1 MNLRFVK
8 SVSAVMFAGALLA
21 SCADNN
27 GPLLKGHIE
36 GLGEKSDVYLVYS
49 FDGDVQS
56 NVYDKVQL
64 DSLGDF
70 EFNPQLLEGVDF
82 MEVEISVDGV
92 NYGAYVE
99 RGATSE
105 MSLTLPA
112 EGEEYGK
119 MTFTGDNADISN
131 AVNVAAQAYDFM
143 RYFSMEPGEGKTNE
157 EYAALLES
165 ENSRVA
171 SALAGIGDSEKKEYY
186 TKLFDLKYL
195 GEKMSLLSNKLYSEG
210 VAYADMTNNPEY
222 KALFDRIDISDP
234 MMAKAN
240 LIVVWVNR
248 NQPYNM
254 AWENPD
260 VDSLIM
266 NLNFIDEN
274 IKEPANRR
282 SALHSA
288 PFMYLEKSKPSKADA
303 AKYMEAYKAVASDY
317 PEIVEHYRKVVDGI
331 VELEE
336 GAKMPYYPVLTDTE
350 GRQVK
355 LEDLLGKVTYIDI
368 WATWCGPC
376 CREIPYLDK
385 VVERFKGNDKIQFI
399 SISVDDDLDAWH
411 NKLEAD
417 KPAWAQYVITGDE
430 KKSFMTAM
438 GIQGIPRFIL
448 LDAEGRFIQN
458 DAVRPSDDK
467 IDETL
472 KNAIK

>member
-1 MNLRFVK
+1 
-8 SVSAVMFAGALLA
+8 
-21 SCADNN
+21 
-27 GPLLKGHIE
+27 
-36 GLGEKSDVYLVYS
+36 
-49 FDGDVQS
+49 
-56 NVYDKVQL
+56 
-64 DSLGDF
+64 
-70 EFNPQLLEGVDF
+70 
-82 MEVEISVDGV
+82 
-92 NYGAYVE
+92 
-99 RGATSE
+99 
-105 MSLTLPA
+105 
-112 EGEEYGK
+112 
-119 MTFTGDNADISN
+119 
-131 AVNVAAQAYDFM
+131 
-143 RYFSMEPGEGKTNE
+143 
-157 EYAALLES
+157 
-165 ENSRVA
+165 
-171 SALAGIGDSEKKEYY
+171 
-186 TKLFDLKYL
+186 
-195 GEKMSLLSNKLYSEG
+195 
-210 VAYADMTNNPEY
+210 
-222 KALFDRIDISDP
+222 
-234 MMAKAN
+234 
-240 LIVVWVNR
+240 
-248 NQPYNM
+248 
-254 AWENPD
+254 
-260 VDSLIM
+260 
-266 NLNFIDEN
+266 
-274 IKEPANRR
+274 
-282 SALHSA
+282 
-288 PFMYLEKSKPSKADA
+288 
-303 AKYMEAYKAVASDY
+303 MEAYKAVASDY

-448 LDAEGRFIQN
+448 LDAEGRFIEN